1 MGTFWGLIF
10 QRVPF
15 SFKQKRIDRVR
26 NYGYGNIQA
35 DFDGDV
41 VDKGDENLRLLDF
54 IRSSEN
60 MQRNGVLSIFNM
72 LTQFKYYG

>member
-26 NYGYGNIQA
+26 NYGSA
-35 DFDGDV
+35 DVDPDGYYNNPIEV
-41 VDKGDENLRLLDF
+41 AAREYA
-54 IRSSEN
+54 EEW
-60 MQRNGVLSIFNM
+60 
-72 LTQFKYYG
+72 TWKY

>member
-35 DFDGDV
+35 DFDR
-41 VDKGDENLRLLDF
+41 DEALNKLLWDTF
-54 IRSSEN
+54 SEK
-60 MQRNGVLSIFNM
+60 
-72 LTQFKYYG
+72 T